1 MNEFR
6 LLIGGTLVDGD
17 LSMNIINP
25 ATEEVLARC
34 PRASPDQVNAAV
46 RAAKMAFPQWAETP
60 IAERKRVLLALA
72 DRVELHAD
80 ELGRLLTQEQGRPL
94 QHTIGEVHGM
104 ARRFRYWSEQTLDV
118 EVLEDSDEMRVEAHR
133 KPLGVVAAIVPWN
146 FPLGMMSWK
155 ISPSL
160 LVGNTVV
167 VKPAPTTPLTTL
179 RFGELVHDL
188 LPPGVLNIITDD
200 NDLGALLAEHRDV
213 AKVSFTGSITTGRK
227 VMAGAAATLKHLA
240 LELGGNDAA
249 IVLDDVNPAK
259 VAADLFG
266 AAFYNS
272 GQVCI
277 AIKRLYVHASL
288 YDQVCEELAR
298 LADQAVVGDGLDQGT
313 EFGPI
318 NNKRQFDKVRE
329 LSLMLRSTAR

>member
-1 MNEFR
+1 M
-6 LLIGGTLVDGD
+6 
-17 LSMNIINP
+17 
-25 ATEEVLARC
+25 
-34 PRASPDQVNAAV
+34 
-46 RAAKMAFPQWAETP
+46 
-60 IAERKRVLLALA
+60 LLALA

-94 QHTIGEVHGM
+94 QHTIGEVRGM

-118 EVLEDSDEMRVEAHR
+118 EVLEDSDEMRVEARR
-133 KPLGVVAAIVPWN
+133 KPLGAVAAIVPWN

-213 AKVSFTGSITTGRK
+213 AKVSFTGSITTCRK
-227 VMAGAAATLKHLA
+227 VMAGAPQAPEGYRELVRKRLAKGRWIDAGVEPAPRSLKV
-240 LELGGNDAA
+240 GCQ
-249 IVLDDVNPAK
+249 
-259 VAADLFG
+259 FSG
-266 AAFYNS
+266 AAEPTS
-272 GQVCI
+272 VAGMGRI
-277 AIKRLYVHASL
+277 
-288 YDQVCEELAR
+288 LAQQSF
-298 LADQAVVGDGLDQGT
+298 LGWPG
-313 EFGPI
+313 
-318 NNKRQFDKVRE
+318 
-329 LSLMLRSTAR
+329 